1 MNSPNDRASR
11 TQVHMFYI
19 NLSYIIKAGKNT
31 KFKLY
36 IDLKER
42 ELDQFSKCIIEIY
55 KIQGKLPPF

>member
-1 MNSPNDRASR
+1 MKKIDILLKN
-11 TQVHMFYI
+11 Y
-19 NLSYIIKAGKNT
+19 YYKAGKNT

-55 KIQGKLPPF
+55 KIQGKLQPF